1 MTDNFEPAFVLD
13 AGTGVIK
20 CGFAGEEVPRGVFAG
35 VIGYPKGSPNGPYTV
50 GDKAIETKGLSLKY
64 PAENG
69 IVTDWDAMELVWRA
83 AYESC
88 GVKDPSERPILIT
101 EAPMNPKKNRE
112 KMLEV
117 MFEKFGVPGLAI
129 QTQAIL
135 TLYSVGRVTG
145 CVLDSGDG
153 VTHAIPVYESF
164 TDPVCHQR
172 IDIAGRDMT
181 EWMMELLT
189 DETDVPFTTT
199 AHREIARNVKEKLS
213 YVAQDFEAFLEK
225 AGLEEGNPQREEMVA
240 PYQLPDGKEL
250 KLCRSLF
257 CCPEA
262 LFDPTLMDRNTLG
275 IHHLVNNAI
284 MLSSVDN
291 RRHLYRNIVLS
302 GGNTMFKGLETR
314 LESEIKSLA
323 NAVAR
328 DDVKVIAPN
337 ERKFSVWIGA
347 AILASLMSFET
358 EWILKS
364 EYEEHGPSIVH
375 NRNNAHGFVGK

>member
-1 MTDNFEPAFVLD
+1 MTDNFEQAFVLD
-13 AGTGVIK
+13 AGTGIIK
-20 CGFAGEEVPRGVFAG
+20 CGLAGEEVPRGVFAG
-35 VIGYPKGSPNGPYTV
+35 VIGYPKGSPSGPYTI
-50 GDKAIETKGLSLKY
+50 GDKALETKGLSLKY
-64 PAENG
+64 PVENG
-69 IVTDWDAMELVWRA
+69 IVTDWDGMELLWRA

-88 GVKDPSERPILIT
+88 GIADPSDRPALVT
-101 EAPMNPKKNRE
+101 EAPMNPKMNRE

-117 MFEKFGVPGLAI
+117 MFESFGVPAVAI

-145 CVLDSGDG
+145 LVLDSGDG
-153 VTHAIPVYESF
+153 VTHAVPVYESF
-164 TDPVCHQR
+164 TDPIAHQR

-189 DETDVPFTTT
+189 DETDVPFTTS
-199 AHREIARNVKEKLS
+199 AHRETARNIKENLS
-213 YVAQDFEAFLEK
+213 YVAQDFEANMEK
-225 AGLEEGNPQREEMVA
+225 GNLDEGDPKREEIVS
-240 PYQLPDGKEL
+240 PYQLPDGTEL

-262 LFDPTLMDRNTLG
+262 MFDPTLMDRNTSG
-275 IHHLVNNAI
+275 IHHLVNNSI
-284 MLSSVDN
+284 MSSSIDT

-314 LESEIKSLA
+314 LESEIKSLT
-323 NAVAR
+323 NVAVR

-347 AILASLMSFET
+347 AILASLMSFES
-358 EWILKS
+358 EWILKA
-364 EYEEHGPSIVH
+364 EYEEHGAGDRKSV
-375 NRNNAHGFVGK
+375 V